1 MNIPLKYSF
10 SVTER
15 TTAKRD
21 LKRQRILDAAKSRFS
36 RFGIR
41 ATTIQDIARDA
52 DLAVGTIYQFFPD
65 KDALTL
71 AWVEEHRL
79 LIRQQ
84 LEDILALPVSADE
97 KLREFL
103 RVRFRT
109 VRMMREVPAITEITR
124 TVLRLAPEKIEEMTR
139 TALGY
144 VRDILEEG
152 RKSRCFPSAD
162 PAVDA
167 EILFLSLAGFFLSNE
182 DPIHPKPDEAMMLR
196 VVDWFISKWQ
206 LPRPK
211 RQR

>member
-1 MNIPLKYSF
+1 MSDRIA
-10 SVTER
+10 
-15 TTAKRD
+15 AKRD
-21 LKRQRILDAAKSRFS
+21 LKRQRILDAAKRRFG

-52 DLAVGTIYQFFPD
+52 DIAVGTIYQFFPD
-65 KDALTL
+65 KDALIL

-84 LEDILALPVSADE
+84 LEEVLALPVTSDE

-103 RVRFRT
+103 RIRFQT

-124 TVLRLAPEKIEEMTR
+124 AVLRLAPQRIEEMTQ

-144 VRDILEEG
+144 VRTILEEG
-152 RKSRCFPSAD
+152 RKARRFPSVN
-162 PAVDA
+162 PHEDA
-167 EILFLSLAGFFLSNE
+167 EILFYSLAGFFLSDE
-182 DPIHPKPDEAMMLR
+182 DPIHPKPDEAAMLR
-196 VVDWFISKWQ
+196 VVDWFITKWQ

-211 RQR
+211 RPR